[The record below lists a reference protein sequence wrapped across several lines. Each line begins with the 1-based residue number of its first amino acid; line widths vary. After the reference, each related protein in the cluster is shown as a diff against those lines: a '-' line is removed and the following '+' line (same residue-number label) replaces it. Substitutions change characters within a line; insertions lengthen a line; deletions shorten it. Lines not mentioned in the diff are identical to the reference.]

1 MVPKTAYVE
10 VTNFQIK
17 LRVCRAVTYK
27 TVYDDDDFV
36 KNEACSQYL
45 KTLTHHER
53 DLNCAEPVPRVF
65 ST

>member
-17 LRVCRAVTYK
+17 LRVCRVVTYK
-27 TVYDDDDFV
+27 TVYDDDNFV

-45 KTLTHHER
+45 KTLTHH
-53 DLNCAEPVPRVF
+53 
-65 ST
+65 